1 MPRESLAS
9 DFGGTRLKKKKRRRA
24 KIRLRRGRNSGF
36 AIPRRSH
43 RKKIGSRRRP
53 RKIKVAYRR
62 PLGKMLHGRIEDA
75 LDSAHL
81 RKLQGRVNLI
91 FTSPPF
97 PLVHKKSYGN
107 RVGNDYL
114 QWLKGLAPKLAA
126 LLSPKGSI
134 VIELGNAWVKGS
146 PAMSTLPLKALLAFQ
161 ETADLHLCQY
171 IICHN
176 PARLPSPAQWVNVK
190 RVRLKDS
197 FTHVWWLSKTE
208 HPKASNKKVL
218 VPYSAD
224 MRNLLRL
231 QKYNAGKR
239 PSGHDISADGFLK
252 DHGGAISPSVVSLAE
267 DARLPE
273 ALMQLPNTSWDANYR
288 EYCKK
293 RKIKE
298 HPARMRPE
306 LAGFFIAMLTNRGD
320 TVVDPFGGSN
330 TTGAVADLTGRRWV
344 AVEENEEF
352 IQGSKGR
359 FHTRER
365 QRKVLKK
372 AARPDVRTRKLT
384 KKRMEGRT
392 AQKQSRKSR
401 KR

>member
-1 MPRESLAS
+1 MR
-9 DFGGTRLKKKKRRRA
+9 KKKRRRA
-24 KIRLRRGRNSGF
+24 KTRPRRGHNSGFSRLRRN
-36 AIPRRSH
+36 RRLKVST
-43 RKKIGSRRRP
+43 RRRP

-107 RVGNDYL
+107 KVGNDYL

-134 VIELGNAWVKGS
+134 VIELGNAWVKGL
-146 PAMSTLPLKALLAFQ
+146 PTMSTLPLKALLAFQ
-161 ETADLHLCQY
+161 EAADLRLCQY

-239 PSGHDISADGFLK
+239 PSGHDISPDGFLK
-252 DHGGAISPSVVSLAE
+252 DHGGAIPPSVVSLAE
-267 DARLPE
+267 DARIPE

-288 EYCKK
+288 EYCK
-293 RKIKE
+293 RREIKE

-330 TTGAVADLTGRRWV
+330 TTGAVADLTGRKWI
-344 AVEENEEF
+344 AVEENEGF

-359 FHTRER
+359 FSGRER
-365 QRKVLKK
+365 RGKVSKR
-372 AARPDVRTRKLT
+372 AARPERRKLT
-384 KKRMEGRT
+384 KKKTEVRKLRMQSHKP
-392 AQKQSRKSR
+392 QKR
-401 KR
+401 